1 MQLNDLA
8 AKVFNLV
15 NGIVSLFWSVPDLNP
30 FLLTGAFTSKFS
42 RYGGPIPFTHL
53 YTRHRILYHILA
65 HTGSQCSS
73 SQHLLGLSNLLAP
86 LTSLAAMF

>member
-15 NGIVSLFWSVPDLNP
+15 NGIMSLFWSVPDLNP
-30 FLLTGAFTSKFS
+30 SLLTGAFTSKFS

-53 YTRHRILYHILA
+53 YTRHRIFYRIR
-65 HTGSQCSS
+65 TGSQCSS